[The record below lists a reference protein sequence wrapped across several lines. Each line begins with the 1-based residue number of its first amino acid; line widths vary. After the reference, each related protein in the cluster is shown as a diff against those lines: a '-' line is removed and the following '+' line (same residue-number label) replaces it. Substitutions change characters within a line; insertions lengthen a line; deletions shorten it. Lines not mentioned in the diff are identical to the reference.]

1 MIPGLGR
8 SPGRHGNPTRV
19 FFSRESQGQRSLEG
33 CSPKGC
39 KESDRI
45 EVTWHTSWAAAHRAP
60 GPSPA
65 PHICANSC
73 PLSRWCHP
81 TTSSPAAPFSYCVS
95 SIRLLLM
102 SFKYII
108 PVVNELVCGI
118 YIALNRLNIDF
129 KKINFPCLATAFIN
143 HLTEGGKKS
152 LFKKRG
158 HWRYHS
164 EFQPDY
170 RAFMPS

>member
-1 MIPGLGR
+1 
-8 SPGRHGNPTRV
+8 
-19 FFSRESQGQRSLEG
+19 
-33 CSPKGC
+33 
-39 KESDRI
+39 
-45 EVTWHTSWAAAHRAP
+45 
-60 GPSPA
+60 
-65 PHICANSC
+65 
-73 PLSRWCHP
+73 
-81 TTSSPAAPFSYCVS
+81 
-95 SIRLLLM
+95 M